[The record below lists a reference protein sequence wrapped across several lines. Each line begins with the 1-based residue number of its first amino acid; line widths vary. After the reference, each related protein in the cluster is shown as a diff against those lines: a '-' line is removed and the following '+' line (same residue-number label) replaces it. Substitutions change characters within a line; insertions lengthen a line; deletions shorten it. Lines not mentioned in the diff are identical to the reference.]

1 MVNVAINGAGRI
13 GRLTLR
19 NWFERASN
27 DPVREQLNIVAINDL
42 IDLPTLAY
50 LVEFDSIHGR
60 FKGKVDHDDRALIL
74 GEAGHRIPVHSEKE
88 PEELPWGQIGVDVVI
103 ESTGV
108 FRKKEEAARHI
119 KAGASKVVISAPA
132 KGEVPTYVLGVNEKD
147 LNKNETVISNASC
160 TTNCLAP
167 MVKLLDDNWG
177 VESGFMSTVHAYT
190 ADQNLQDG
198 PHPKDLSR
206 ARAAAMNIVPT
217 STGAADAIGHILPH
231 LEGRLD
237 GMAMRVPVPD
247 GSITDLTV
255 NLTEMPTV
263 QGVND
268 LMKDAAEG
276 PMMKV
281 LDYSEKKLVS
291 SDIVGDPHSCII
303 DGTRTRMIDRTVK
316 LVGWYDNEAAYA
328 QRLLE
333 LTRLF
338 TQ

>member
-13 GRLTLR
+13 GRLTVR
-19 NWFERASN
+19 NWFEKDKN
-27 DPVREQLNIVAINDL
+27 DPIRRKLNIVGINDL

-50 LVEFDSIHGR
+50 LLEFDSVHGR
-60 FKGKVDHDDRALIL
+60 FKGKVDHDDKALIL
-74 GEAGHRIPVHSEKE
+74 GEEGHRIPVYSERE
-88 PEELPWGQIGVDVVI
+88 PEDLPWEQENVDVVL

-132 KGEVPTYVLGVNEKD
+132 KGEVPTYVLGVNEKE
-147 LNKNETVISNASC
+147 LNKDETVISNASC

-198 PHPKDLSR
+198 PHPKDLGR
-206 ARAAAMNIVPT
+206 ARAAGVNIVPT
-217 STGAADAIGHILPH
+217 STGAADAIGHIIPH

-255 NLTEMPTV
+255 TLEEMPTV

-268 LMKDAAEG
+268 LMKDAANG
-276 PMMKV
+276 PMKSI

-316 LVGWYDNEAAYA
+316 LVGWYDNEAAYS
-328 QRLLE
+328 QRLLQ

>member
-19 NWFERASN
+19 NWFERPSS
-27 DPVREQLNIVAINDL
+27 DPVRKHLNIVGINDL
-42 IDLPTLAY
+42 IDIPTLAY
-50 LVEFDSIHGR
+50 LLEFDSVHGR
-60 FKGKVDHDDRALIL
+60 FKGTVQYDDDALIL
-74 GEAGHRIPVHSEKE
+74 GEEGLRIPVHSEKE
-88 PEELPWGQIGVDVVI
+88 PEELPWGQDKVDVVI

-108 FRKKEEAARHI
+108 FRKKEEASRHI

-132 KGEVPTYVLGVNEKD
+132 KGEVPTYVLGVNDRSIDKD
-147 LNKNETVISNASC
+147 ETVISNASC

-177 VESGFMSTVHAYT
+177 VDSGFMSTVHAYT
-190 ADQNLQDG
+190 ADQNIHDG
-198 PHPKDLSR
+198 PHPKDLTR
-206 ARAAAMNIVPT
+206 ARAAGVNIVPT
-217 STGAADAIGHILPH
+217 STGAADAIGHIIPH

-255 NLTEMPTV
+255 TLEEMPTV
-263 QGVND
+263 QGVNE
-268 LMKDAAEG
+268 LMKDASKG
-276 PMMKV
+276 PMKGI

-333 LTRLF
+333 LTRAF